1 MSLLLRNGRVLDP
14 GSGYDAVADVLV
26 RDGRIAEIGPKLDAD
41 GADEIECRDLVV
53 APGLV
58 DMHAHFREPG
68 NEEKE
73 TIRTG
78 SRSAARGG
86 FTSVAPMANTAPTID
101 TAGMVDFV
109 RRRARE
115 SAVVRVWPVAALTR
129 GREGRELTEFAELKE
144 AGAVALSDDGNCVA
158 DSAMMRYALE
168 YAKMFD
174 LPVISHC
181 EDTRLTEGGV
191 MNEGFNSTVLGL
203 IGMPKAAEEIMV
215 ARDLLL
221 AELTGGWVHIA
232 HVSTARSVQMIRNAR
247 KRGVRVTAESAP
259 HHFSLTDDAVR
270 AFDTNAK
277 VNPPLREQEDVDAV
291 KEGLSDGTIDV
302 VATDHAPHTPAE
314 KNVEFQTAPFGV
326 VGLET
331 ALPVVITHLVEPG
344 ALELTQ
350 AIALLTCRPADLL
363 RIDAGHI
370 DRGRAAD
377 IVVFDPAAETVV
389 DVEQFESRG
398 RNCPFNGHRLHGR
411 VLYTIVGGTV
421 VMRPDGLDDSAV
433 STG

>member
-1 MSLLLRNGRVLDP
+1 MDLLLKHGRVIDP
-14 GSGYDAVADVLV
+14 ESGFDSVADVAV
-26 RDGRIAEIGPKLDAD
+26 RDGRIAEVAPELQAE
-41 GADEIECRDLVV
+41 GADIIECRDLVV
-53 APGLV
+53 APGLIDV
-58 DMHAHFREPG
+58 HVHFREPG
-68 NEEKE
+68 HEQKE

-109 RRRARE
+109 KRRARE
-115 SAVVRVWPVAALTR
+115 SALVRVWPIAAVTR

-144 AGAVALSDDGNCVA
+144 AGAVGLSDDGTCLA
-158 DSAMMRYALE
+158 DSALMRHALE

-174 LPVISHC
+174 LPIISHC
-181 EDTRLTEGGV
+181 EDMRLSEGGV

-232 HVSTARSVQMIRNAR
+232 HVSTARSVEMIRSA
-247 KRGVRVTAESAP
+247 KQRGARVTAESAP

-302 VATDHAPHTPAE
+302 IATDHAPHAPSE
-314 KNVEFQTAPFGV
+314 KEVEFQAAPFGI

-331 ALPVVITHLVEPG
+331 ALPLVVSHLVEPG
-344 ALELTQ
+344 VLSLPQALG
-350 AIALLTCRPADLL
+350 LLTYRPANILK
-363 RIDAGHI
+363 IDAGRLQV
-370 DRGRAAD
+370 DRPAD
-377 IVVFDPAAETVV
+377 IVVFDPAAEIVV
-389 DVEQFESRG
+389 DVDEFESRG
-398 RNCPFNGHRLHGR
+398 RNCPFNGQSLRGR
-411 VLYTIVGGTV
+411 VHYTIVGGDV
-421 VMRPDGLDDSAV
+421 IMRPDGLVDTTA
-433 STG
+433 